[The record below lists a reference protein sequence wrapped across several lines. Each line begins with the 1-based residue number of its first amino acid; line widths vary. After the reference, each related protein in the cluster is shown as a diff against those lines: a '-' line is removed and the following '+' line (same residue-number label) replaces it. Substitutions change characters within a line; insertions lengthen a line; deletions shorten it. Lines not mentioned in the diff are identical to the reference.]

1 MFIPMGILL
10 RDARLKKYAVP
21 APNFMNFKMARLLID
36 AASEK
41 RSPLILAYGGF
52 FLKNSELNTFKEVA
66 EFIRY
71 IANKADIPVALNLDH
86 SKKIEEVE
94 EAIKS
99 GFTSVMFDGST
110 LSYEENIKYTKAAVN
125 MAKYYN
131 VTVEAEIGHVGEGS
145 DYIVQD
151 NFTEMLTSEQDARSF
166 VNDTGVH
173 ALAVAIGTAHG
184 VYKGEPKLDF
194 ERLKRIR
201 KAVDVP
207 LVLHGGSGTGKDN
220 LRKAVAYGIQKINV
234 FTDLIN
240 SAKGV
245 LVVKKEELAKI
256 SYFDIVDEMDR
267 AVKNKFMEYI
277 DICGSENRC

>member
-10 RDARLKKYAVP
+10 RDARLKRYAVP

-41 RSPLILAYGGF
+41 RSPLILAYGSF

-110 LSYEENIKYTKAAVN
+110 LSYEENVKYTKAAVN

>member
-1 MFIPMGILL
+1 MFIPMGVLL
-10 RDARLKKYAVP
+10 RDAKQKRYAVP
-21 APNFMNFKMARLLID
+21 APDFMNFKMAKLLID
-36 AASEK
+36 AAGEK

-86 SKKIEEVE
+86 SKTIEEVK

-110 LSYEENIKYTKAAVN
+110 LSYEENVEYTKAAVN

-145 DYIVQD
+145 DYIVHD
-151 NFTEMLTSEQDARSF
+151 NCTEMLTGEQDARRF

-194 ERLKRIR
+194 ERLERIR
-201 KAVDVP
+201 KAVDIP

-220 LRKAVAYGIQKINV
+220 LIKAVACGIQKINV
-234 FTDLIN
+234 FTDFIN

-245 LVVKKEELAKI
+245 LVAKKEELAEM
-256 SYFDIVDEMDR
+256 SYFDIEDEMDR

>member
-110 LSYEENIKYTKAAVN
+110 LSYEKNVKYTKAAVN